1 MEKLLSKKEAEYHSA
16 PPHTMVNSRQKLVIV
31 LAISPADGAA

>member
-1 MEKLLSKKEAEYHSA
+1 MEKLLSKKEAET
-16 PPHTMVNSRQKLVIV
+16 PIRLPRTMVNSRQKLVIV

>member
-1 MEKLLSKKEAEYHSA
+1 MEKLLSKKEAETPIRS
-16 PPHTMVNSRQKLVIV
+16 PHTMVNSRQKLVIV